1 MILQAPEKKDFQ
13 GIHIVG
19 IPNKRFDISIRHGKF
34 QSVKESGE
42 WDGAVNGNEAGQRNE
57 AVNGNEASERIEAK
71 TGEEREEQ
79 DGELWIS
86 PGLIDLHTHL
96 AWTDFDH
103 ADQLKRDPQEIEAM
117 QAKAFEATLR
127 AGITTARDAGGLA
140 QPTADHILRHYGL
153 PLRVITSNGMFGA
166 ADARGIEHLQVRM
179 NEVFASGADWIKI
192 MATGGLGAPTEKVL
206 EPNFSEQ
213 EFAFIVKYAHD
224 HGKKVL
230 VHSWGG
236 VTIDWSI
243 QAGVAS
249 VEHGMFLTADQAG
262 RMAAADVAYVPTTS
276 IYRIAADPKGVLA
289 LPPLISDRA
298 ARAAEAHPRAVEYA
312 KREGV
317 LIGFGTD
324 YATPALH
331 GSNLME
337 LGTLREYG
345 LSWEEAWQSAT
356 SNAARILDAERQ
368 LGAVVEGLLADAV
381 VFRQDPF
388 QAESSRQIQDS
399 IAMVLTAREGSLL

>member
-1 MILQAPEKKDFQ
+1 MTLIMQAPEEKDFR

-19 IPNKRFDISIRHGKF
+19 IPDKRFDISIRDGNF

-42 WDGAVNGNEAGQRNE
+42 RDGAVNGNEA
-57 AVNGNEASERIEAK
+57 SEGIEAK

-86 PGLIDLHTHL
+86 PGLMDLHTHL
-96 AWTDFDH
+96 AWTDFNHD
-103 ADQLKRDPQEIEAM
+103 DQLKREPQEIEAM

-140 QPTADHILRHYGL
+140 QPVADHILRQYGL
-153 PLRVITSNGMFGA
+153 PLRVITSNGMLGA
-166 ADARGIEHLQVRM
+166 ADARGIEHLQARLD
-179 NEVFASGADWIKI
+179 EVFASGADWIKI

-236 VTIDWSI
+236 ATIDWSI

-262 RMAAADVAYVPTTS
+262 RMAAAGVAYVPTAS

-289 LPPLISDRA
+289 LPPLIRDRA

-337 LGTLREYG
+337 LDTLREYG
-345 LSWEEAWQSAT
+345 LSWEEAWQSVT
-356 SNAARILDAERQ
+356 SSAARILDEDQQ
-368 LGAVVEGLLADAV
+368 LGAVAEGLVADAV

-388 QAESSRQIQDS
+388 QSAAARQLQDS
-399 IAMVLTAREGSLL
+399 IAMVITAREGSLV